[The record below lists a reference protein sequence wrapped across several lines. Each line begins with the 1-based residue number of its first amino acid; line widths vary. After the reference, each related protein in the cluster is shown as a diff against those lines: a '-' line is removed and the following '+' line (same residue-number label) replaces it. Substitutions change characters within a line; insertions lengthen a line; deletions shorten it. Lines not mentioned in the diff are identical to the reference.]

1 MKTESQTAIQTTPRS
16 LRFLLAA
23 AIVYIPNQSHVP
35 DFSVTGLNL
44 TNLLFIALVALV
56 ALVIGHKATPKTPPA
71 PTPLKK
77 EFIFFFLVL
86 VWGFLVGQLHG
97 ASTTLADF
105 QVLKNCILYMLFYFL
120 AYHAVRDTKT
130 IKFLFF
136 VILFTTFLDTYLG
149 LRQAMDYGFN
159 FNAARRVAAPFSWNS
174 SDANRSSAFYTI
186 YLTLMGVTA
195 LYYRSSR
202 TVRWA
207 ALACLAF
214 GIFVNFFT
222 YSRQSYGILA
232 ALALIL
238 AFRRNALLAAVVV
251 VALFNYNLWL
261 PQAAIT
267 RIDMTLQTKAPPP
280 GESAAS
286 LNEQITASSDGRFII
301 WGGAA
306 KLIEHNPWGIG
317 LNHFDRDIGTYAPA
331 YAHEDANNYYVLCAT
346 EDGILAPIAML
357 LLMLGLYRLGRSVDK
372 LDDGQDSTI
381 YGLGLWLAVIAI
393 ALVNIYGSR
402 FVDGNLMTNFW
413 IFAGMVA
420 RYRAMVLEARA
431 REPQTS
437 TCDNRP
443 ATPANRTPRPTSG
456 PVTARWAQSG
466 EPQNAHP

>member
-16 LRFLLAA
+16 LRLLLAA
-23 AIVYIPNQSHVP
+23 AIFYIPNQSHFP

-44 TNLLFIALVALV
+44 TNLLFIAIFFLVV
-56 ALVIGHKATPKTPPA
+56 GHKAPTKTA
-71 PTPLKK
+71 PVPLKK
-77 EFIFFFLVL
+77 EFVFFFLVL
-86 VWGFLVGQLHG
+86 TWGFLVGQLHD
-97 ASTTLADF
+97 ATTTLADF
-105 QVLKNCILYMLFYFL
+105 QVLKNCITYMLFYFL

-136 VILFTTFLDTYLG
+136 VILFTTFVDAYLG

-186 YLTLMGVTA
+186 YLALMGVTA
-195 LYYRSSR
+195 FYYRSSR

-207 ALACLAF
+207 ALVCLAF

-238 AFRRNALLAAVVV
+238 TFRRHALLAVVV
-251 VALFNYNLWL
+251 VMALLNYNLWL
-261 PQAAIT
+261 PHAVIT

-286 LNEQITASSDGRFII
+286 LNKQIAASSDGRFII

-306 KLIEHNPWGIG
+306 KLIERNPWGIG
-317 LNHFDRDIGTYAPA
+317 LNHFARDIGTYAPA

-346 EDGILAPIAML
+346 EDGVLAPIAMI
-357 LLMLGLYRLGRSVDK
+357 LLMLGLYRLGRSVEK
-372 LDDGQDSTI
+372 LGDDQDSKV
-381 YGLGLWLAVIAI
+381 YGFSLWLAVIAV

-413 IFAGMVA
+413 IFAGMIA

-431 REPQTS
+431 TEPRTS
-437 TCDNRP
+437 TLGNRSP
-443 ATPANRTPRPTSG
+443 TPANRSPQPASS
-456 PVTARWAQSG
+456 PVTAR
-466 EPQNAHP
+466 